1 MKSILLFGGNSD
13 ERLVSVASAQNLSRV
28 YSFSEIWFMDFDG
41 KIFKTSKQELAN
53 HQNPFTVAFQ
63 SVGPVVS
70 DSLEGA
76 LPALKDAVVY
86 MGFHG
91 TQGED
96 GKIQSLF
103 ESKRILFT
111 GSGARASYLAFD
123 KALAKEVAQK
133 AGLPMASGQVLS
145 VDQKASWGQMI
156 LEFSK
161 KHPQF
166 VAKPVAAG
174 SSFGLFIIK
183 SSRDLDQALPQI
195 QNAPYAAYLLEEF
208 LEGRELTVGVYDQ
221 PMTPGGARALPPS
234 EVVLDAGA
242 SFDYQGKYLGRGTKE
257 ITPAQLASQETL
269 SAQELAIKAHEAF
282 GCLGYSRTDMILTSK
297 GPYFLETNTLP
308 GMTKAS
314 FIPQQLEA
322 AGLDLQYFLELQIEI
337 GKSRYRKE

>member
-1 MKSILLFGGNSD
+1 MKTVLLFGGNSD
-13 ERLVSVASAQNLSRV
+13 ERLVSVASAQNLARV
-28 YSFSEIWFMDFDG
+28 YSFSEIWFMDFKG
-41 KIFKTSKQELAN
+41 KVFKTAQHELAG
-53 HQNPFTVAFQ
+53 HQNPFTVGFQ
-63 SVGPVVS
+63 SAGPLVA

-76 LPALKDAVVY
+76 LPLLKDTVVFL
-86 MGFHG
+86 GFHG

-103 ESKRILFT
+103 ESNMIPFT

-133 AGLPMASGQVLS
+133 AGLPLASGQVLS
-145 VDQKASWGQMI
+145 ADQKTSWGSMI
-156 LEFSK
+156 FDFSK

-183 SSRDLDQALPQI
+183 STKDQEQALPQI
-195 QNAPYAAYLLEEF
+195 LNGPYDAYLLEEF

-221 PMTPGGARALPPS
+221 VMSQGKVCALPPS
-234 EVVLDAGA
+234 EVVLDVGA

-257 ITPAQLASQETL
+257 ITPAELNSQETL
-269 SAQELAIKAHEAF
+269 VAQELAIKAHQAF
-282 GCLGYSRTDMILTSK
+282 GCLGYSRTDMILTSQ

-322 AGLDLQYFLELQIEI
+322 AGIALKEFLEQQIEI
-337 GKSRYRKE
+337 GKKRYSQK